1 MYSQLFPKHIS
12 AKNTTLKI
20 ILNCLIFN
28 ILNTFCIFILLILI
42 VLLNSERL

>member
-20 ILNCLIFN
+20 ILNYLIFN
-28 ILNTFCIFILLILI
+28 ILNTFCIFILLILYCI
-42 VLLNSERL
+42 IEL